1 MHDEELEE
9 FTKFQ
14 ESNEELGLLYNSYK
28 GLHKTIEE
36 FMNKV
41 EVGVNLLVKDP
52 FKTKI
57 ELNDDIKRFKSDISV
72 KLVYSPIEVNN
83 LKSIIGQIKKFKQ
96 AIDKSL
102 TRYSKLRNKISFGGN
117 YIRAILNRPKVYSK
131 EVDPEKYELENHNIR
146 TVNRAMDW
154 CEKALLDLFNLV
166 DQDLNILT
174 IVNRVYVKQHI
185 YESTDSTESKETPE
199 ECMEWIE
206 NFVYDESFR
215 DEALINAELFSEK
228 SHSNLKYCYRVGF
241 DANTGEEVAVKF
253 ELNPDDVI
261 KASDDNLVK
270 RAKEIISNS
279 EEFKKLSNDEKTKLA
294 FTGRTNEIFTKGLEK
309 VKKYIKKYG
318 MIDFVSKDAKVLAI
332 FTKDGTNLNSVKLVP
347 LFSNKINGILEDVSK
362 ILGENKSF
370 SAIIKADEFKDRV
383 KTLYSD
389 ESYTVGQVGGGGKY
403 KTTKLLWDYQLFLS
417 YKFSPVIRGYNP
429 QGKGS
434 DPKAALNYIKNDM
447 YAKPLKEVTVRDVID
462 ITSTMYEQT
471 SCWGIFTHKI
481 KYMDK
486 VVATDESELFESF
499 DIENFYLD
507 TMLTEKY
514 YSNDLLNMAV
524 FTEEENTDK
533 PEDSQDDDKK
543 EKESEEEKDEEE
555 SKDGS
560 NDDET
565 LLDAPTTGT
574 DEQEDEVTDQTPHSD
589 ESDSKEEDNS
599 NEEDTKEDNKEDE
612 KEPESMPKKA
622 DKAESSKNGVRRK
635 KLYIA
640 FIEWCK
646 EYNPKNTFGSIF
658 DKDAFAV
665 TYPFVPNEMRY
676 FYRLANPMVCTLG
689 GNLTFFQ
696 ASELRKLNANNN
708 QKDKYFIFAATLKDI
723 RVFNREDKKVYFATQ
738 KDGVITLGDCLGDT
752 FDLYLQIMIKKGD
765 ILNAPLNEFTL
776 FNLEDYTNEREN

>member
-9 FTKFQ
+9 FTIFK
-14 ESNEELGLLYNSYK
+14 ESNEELGLLYDSYK

-41 EVGVNLLVKDP
+41 EVGVDLLVKDP

-96 AIDKSL
+96 SIDKSL

-174 IVNRVYVKQHI
+174 IINRVYVKQHI
-185 YESTDSTESKETPE
+185 YESTENTESPE

-206 NFVYDESFR
+206 NFIYNEEIQDSEES
-215 DEALINAELFSEK
+215 I
-228 SHSNLKYCYRVGF
+228 
-241 DANTGEEVAVKF
+241 
-253 ELNPDDVI
+253 
-261 KASDDNLVK
+261 SDDTSVY
-270 RAKEIISNS
+270 
-279 EEFKKLSNDEKTKLA
+279 EEEGDILNTK
-294 FTGRTNEIFTKGLEK
+294 IFT
-309 VKKYIKKYG
+309 
-318 MIDFVSKDAKVLAI
+318 
-332 FTKDGTNLNSVKLVP
+332 
-347 LFSNKINGILEDVSK
+347 EDDNANDP
-362 ILGENKSF
+362 EN
-370 SAIIKADEFKDRV
+370 
-383 KTLYSD
+383 
-389 ESYTVGQVGGGGKY
+389 
-403 KTTKLLWDYQLFLS
+403 
-417 YKFSPVIRGYNP
+417 N
-429 QGKGS
+429 
-434 DPKAALNYIKNDM
+434 
-447 YAKPLKEVTVRDVID
+447 
-462 ITSTMYEQT
+462 
-471 SCWGIFTHKI
+471 
-481 KYMDK
+481 
-486 VVATDESELFESF
+486 
-499 DIENFYLD
+499 
-507 TMLTEKY
+507 
-514 YSNDLLNMAV
+514 
-524 FTEEENTDK
+524 
-533 PEDSQDDDKK
+533 QDDDKK
-543 EKESEEEKDEEE
+543 EKESEEEEKNEEE

-565 LLDAPTTGT
+565 LLDSETTGT
-574 DEQEDEVTDQTPHSD
+574 DEQEDEVIDQTPPSD
-589 ESDSKEEDNS
+589 ESDSKEDTS
-599 NEEDTKEDNKEDE
+599 NEDNKEEDKVE
-612 KEPESMPKKA
+612 EEDKEPESMPKKA
-622 DKAESSKNGVRRK
+622 DKAENGKNGVRRK

-658 DKDAFAV
+658 DKDAFQV

-689 GNLTFFQ
+689 GDLTFFQ